1 MKPSNSAKADICMG
15 VVLNAPLILAS
26 ASPRRAELMRLLGVD
41 FLVLPSG
48 ADESCLRRESPQAHV
63 RRLSGGKAEA
73 VAARHP
79 ESWVLGADTVVAV
92 GREVLGKPE
101 TPGEAGWMLKKLSG
115 REHAVYTG
123 FTLRRIDAG
132 IAIRRVVTSKVSFRK
147 IPDDEIA
154 WYVSSREPYDKAG
167 GYAVQGMAAF
177 FIREIRGSYTNVM
190 GLPLCEVLDAMKKAG
205 AVRFEV

>member
-1 MKPSNSAKADICMG
+1 MS
-15 VVLNAPLILAS
+15 VVLNAPFILAS

-41 FLVLPSG
+41 FRVLPSG
-48 ADESCLRRESPQAHV
+48 ADEFFMQRESPETHV

-73 VAARHP
+73 VAVAHP
-79 ESWVLGADTVVAV
+79 GSWVLGADTVVVV
-92 GREVLGKPE
+92 GGEVLGKPK
-101 TPGEAGWMLKKLSG
+101 TPGEAGQMLEKLSG

-123 FTLRRIDAG
+123 FTLRGIDAG
-132 IAIRRVVTSKVSFRK
+132 IVIQDVVASKVVFRK
-147 IPDDEIA
+147 VPVDEIA
-154 WYVSSREPYDKAG
+154 WYVNSRDPYDKAG

-205 AVRFEV
+205 AVRFES